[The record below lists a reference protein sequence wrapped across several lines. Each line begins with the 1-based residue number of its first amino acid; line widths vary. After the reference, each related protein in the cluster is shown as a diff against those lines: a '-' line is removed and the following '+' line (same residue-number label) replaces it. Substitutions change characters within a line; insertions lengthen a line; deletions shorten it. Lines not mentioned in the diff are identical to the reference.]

1 MPHLSL
7 KKSRETRPHPLL
19 SLTELGSLR
28 LRVQD
33 VERVRVALLLQVVLN
48 LAELLAE
55 LAVQYL
61 VVQNVLEVLPGSST
75 VQSESSAQLAI
86 LRDRRVVLEL

>member
-86 LRDRRVVLEL
+86 LGDRRVVLEL